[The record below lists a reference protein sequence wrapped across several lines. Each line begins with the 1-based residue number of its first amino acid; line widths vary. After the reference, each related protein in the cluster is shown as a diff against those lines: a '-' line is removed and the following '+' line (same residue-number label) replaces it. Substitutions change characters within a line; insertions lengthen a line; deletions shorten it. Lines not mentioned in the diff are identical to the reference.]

1 MNEAAQPLID
11 YCAIPAGATQAAS
24 RGVFELGI
32 VENDDVYS
40 MLGKHCASKFI
51 VAAPLFSA

>member
-1 MNEAAQPLID
+1 MQPFGDDL
-11 YCAIPAGATQAAS
+11 AIPAGATQAAS

-40 MLGKHCASKFI
+40 MPGKHLASKLI
-51 VAAPLFSA
+51 VATPLFSA